1 MHRPPPPAPKRR
13 SLVLPLLLILAC
25 VGLAA
30 AVAHKRVRRLQIE
43 GSRPPEVELL
53 VNVSTQV
60 MSFRVGEEIKLED
73 PLEPRHTILM
83 NVPPQKPPAPIIH
96 STPAR
101 TIEMARKESAE
112 TPSSSQTNAP
122 VAAGKPQEIVSE

>member
-1 MHRPPPPAPKRR
+1 MNRPSPPAKRR

-30 AVAHKRVRRLQIE
+30 AIAHKRVRRLQIE
-43 GSRPPEVELL
+43 GSRPPEVELV

-60 MSFRVGEEIKLED
+60 MSFRVGEEIQLD
-73 PLEPRHTILM
+73 VPLEPKHTILM

-96 STPAR
+96 STPAK
-101 TIEMARKESAE
+101 TIEMARKEFAE
-112 TPSSSQTNAP
+112 TPTSPPTNSP
-122 VAAGKPQEIVSE
+122 VASGRPQEIVSE

>member
-1 MHRPPPPAPKRR
+1 MHRPPPPLPKRR

-30 AVAHKRVRRLQIE
+30 AIAHKRVRRLQIE
-43 GSRPPEVELL
+43 GARPAEIDLL

-60 MSFRVGEEIKLED
+60 MSFRVGEEIQLED
-73 PLEPRHTILM
+73 PLEKRHTILM

-96 STPAR
+96 STPAK
-101 TIEMARKESAE
+101 TIEMARKESVE
-112 TPSSSQTNAP
+112 TPTSSPTNSP
-122 VAAGKPQEIVSE
+122 VAAGKPQEIVSD